1 MLFFDDR
8 NSYISLQGRLLLYR
22 MVSVPSKRLYSF
34 VIKLLYF
41 HAQENKTLAHVSWVT
56 TRAPIVKTKCF
67 IIKPQFNHPGSLD
80 V

>member
-1 MLFFDDR
+1 MLFVDDR
-8 NSYISLQGRLLLYR
+8 NSYISLQGWLLLYR

-41 HAQENKTLAHVSWVT
+41 HAQENKTLAHVSWVA

-67 IIKPQFNHPGSLD
+67 IIKPQFNCPGSVD

>member
-8 NSYISLQGRLLLYR
+8 NSYNSLQGG
-22 MVSVPSKRLYSF
+22 SF
-34 VIKLLYF
+34 YIAWLAYHQKVVQFCNQTSIFLCSG
-41 HAQENKTLAHVSWVT
+41 NKTLAHVSWVA

-67 IIKPQFNHPGSLD
+67 IIKPQFSHPGSLD